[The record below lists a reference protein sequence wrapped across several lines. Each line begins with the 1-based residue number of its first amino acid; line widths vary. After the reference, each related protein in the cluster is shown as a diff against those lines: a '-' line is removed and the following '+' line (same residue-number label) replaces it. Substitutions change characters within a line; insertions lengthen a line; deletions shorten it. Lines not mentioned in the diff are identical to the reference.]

1 MARRVAVA
9 PREIDIQAGFRAKLR
24 YVAPSV
30 SVVAIPNAAKRSQW
44 AAMQAKRE
52 GMASGFPDVMC
63 LWQGG
68 ICFIEFKTASGRASD
83 NQLEWLSRLDRFGFV
98 NGIARSIE
106 DAVAILT
113 RAGAPVKEQALYER
127 TEHA

>member
-1 MARRVAVA
+1 MARRVAIA
-9 PREIDIQAGFRAKLR
+9 PKEVDIQAGFRAKLR
-24 YVAPSV
+24 YVAPAV

-63 LWQGG
+63 LWPGG
-68 ICFIEFKTASGRASD
+68 ICFIEFKTATGRASG
-83 NQLEWLSRLDRFGFV
+83 NQLEWLNRLDRFGFP

-106 DAVAILT
+106 DAVSILT
-113 RAGAPVKEQALYER
+113 RAGAPVKEQAPYER
-127 TEHA
+127 TEHV